1 MLHRILRI
9 AVFAGAL
16 SSMLLAQGVTA
27 TILGTVT
34 DASGASVSGAAIT
47 VQNVSKG
54 NSRSATS
61 GGSGEFEFTQL
72 TPADTYTVT
81 AQLQGFKQAA
91 RSGIVLQTGQALR
104 IDLSLSPGEVT
115 ETITVAAEA
124 AQLQT
129 EEASTGGVVGEK
141 QVAELPLN
149 GRQFWQLS
157 QLVPNVFPPT
167 QNSGLGFRGGF
178 NVSGH
183 DEVTN
188 NYILDGVDNE
198 DGTTMQPTIRPSV
211 DGIQEFRVL
220 TGIYNAE
227 YGRYAGGQILITTKS
242 GNNQYH
248 GTAFEF
254 LRNSALDARNF
265 FGPTKVPPF
274 RRNQFG
280 ASGGGRIVA
289 NKTFFFGTYE
299 GLRASS
305 QSAGLTTVPT
315 AAQARGDVTGL
326 SGITAA
332 ARIAYGIGTD
342 NIIPASRLDKTSLA
356 LLKYF
361 PAPTNSLLSS
371 NYNYSL
377 VGSENTNQFSGR
389 IDHVLGARDN
399 IFGSYQYSKRTT
411 NWQNNSLCGTNVLP
425 TFGCTEPEKA
435 QGLAVN
441 YVHTFSPTLINELRG
456 GFNKLSTSRIQEDA
470 FLGNVGAQLGIPQQG
485 VPDPKLI
492 GVLGVPR
499 VTITGYGALGGPN
512 NTPQGRRTPTYNFVD
527 SLAYIH
533 GTHTIKAGGDF
544 KFFVFNYSDPS
555 YYQARGAFGF
565 NGQYTGNA
573 LVDYLVGGIRTTN
586 GLGGAPL
593 HNTRTPSTAFFV
605 QDDWKATNRL
615 TINLGLRYEL
625 FFPSYEV
632 NNKITS
638 FDPKTGLMPVAD
650 GRLLDVNRATGA
662 LITVPGISPI
672 GNHAWSLA
680 KKNFAPRIGFAY
692 RPFGDNKTVVR
703 GGIGIFNNQ
712 IVDGNGVSGIYRGIP
727 FRLSQAFTNPTPP
740 PGTTIPNASQV
751 AFWLNPY
758 PTGTSVGGFTGT
770 GSVFDLKTAYVAQWS
785 AGLQRQLLPSLVLDV
800 TYLGSKGT
808 HLPLTYNINQPA
820 APGIASLQTRR
831 PYTQWGAITWV
842 DSIGNSTYHSLATRL
857 EKRYSKGL
865 SSLVSYTW
873 SHSIDGGANPAGS
886 GDGEAGIMDISNLRG
901 NTGTSSFDVRQ
912 RLVTSLVYELPFG
925 KGKSFAANANPVVNA
940 IISGWQ
946 TNGIFTFQSGSPF
959 TVITGS
965 DLSNTGG
972 NNRPFVIGDPHINNP
987 TVDKWFNT
995 AAYRNSV
1002 PVAGVPAFGN
1012 APRNDLTGPSLKN
1025 VDFGVSRNISA
1036 TERLKVQFRGEL
1048 FNIFNHA
1055 NFGLPLHDASTN
1067 AATFGHITQ
1076 TANESRKIQF
1086 GLKLVF

>member
-1 MLHRILRI
+1 MLNRILRI

-16 SSMLLAQGVTA
+16 SSMVLAQGVTA

-34 DASGASVSGAAIT
+34 DASGASVSGATIT

-54 NSRSATS
+54 NTRTAKS
-61 GGSGEFEFTQL
+61 GGSGEFEFGQL

-81 AQLQGFKQAA
+81 VQLQGFKQAA
-91 RSGIVLQTGQALR
+91 KSGIVLQTGQSLR

-198 DGTTMQPTIRPSV
+198 DGTTMQPTVRPSV

-220 TGIYNAE
+220 TGIYQAE

-242 GNNQYH
+242 GNNQFH

-265 FGPTKVPPF
+265 FSPGAVPPF

-280 ASGGGRIVA
+280 ASGGGRIVP

-305 QSAGLTTVPT
+305 QSSGITSVPT
-315 AAQARGDVTGL
+315 AAMARGDVTGL
-326 SGITAA
+326 AGITAA
-332 ARIAYGIGTD
+332 ARTNYGIGTD

-356 LLKYF
+356 LLKYY
-361 PAPTNSLLSS
+361 PAPTGPGVLN

-389 IDHVLGARDN
+389 IDHVLGARDT
-399 IFGSYQYSKRTT
+399 IFGTYQYSKRIT
-411 NWQNNSLCGTNVLP
+411 NWQNNTLCGTNVLP
-425 TFGCTEPEKA
+425 HFGCTEPEKA

-456 GFNKLSTSRIQEDA
+456 GFNKLTTSRIQEDA
-470 FLGNVGAQLGIPQQG
+470 DLGNVGAQLGIPQQG

-499 VTITGYGALGGPN
+499 VTVTGYGTLGGPN

-527 SLAYIH
+527 SLAYIR
-533 GTHTIKAGGDF
+533 GTHTIKVGGDF
-544 KFFVFNYSDPS
+544 KFFLLNYADPA
-555 YYQARGAFGF
+555 YFQARGTFGF

-573 LVDYLVGGIRTTN
+573 MADYLVGGLRSTA

-593 HNTRTPSTAFFV
+593 HNTRTPSAAFFV

-615 TINLGLRYEL
+615 TINLGVRYEL

-650 GRLLDVNRATGA
+650 GRLLDVNRTTGA
-662 LITVPGISPI
+662 LITVTGTSPI
-672 GNHAWSLA
+672 GNHAWALA
-680 KKNFAPRIGFAY
+680 RKNFAPRIGFAY

-703 GGIGIFNNQ
+703 GGFGIFNNQ
-712 IVDGNGVSGIYRGIP
+712 IADGNGVSGIYRGIP
-727 FRLSQAFTNPTPP
+727 FRLNQAFTNTA
-740 PGTTIPNASQV
+740 TQQLAT
-751 AFWLNPY
+751 WLNPY
-758 PTGTSVGGFTGT
+758 PAGTAVGGFTGI
-770 GSVFDLKTAYVAQWS
+770 GIVYDLKTAYVAQWS
-785 AGLQRQLLPSLVLDV
+785 AGLQRQLLPSLLLDM

-808 HLPLTYNINQPA
+808 HLPLNYNINQPA
-820 APGIASLQTRR
+820 APGVAALQSRR

-842 DSIGNSTYHSLATRL
+842 DGIGNSTYHSLAMRL

-886 GDGEAGIMDISNLRG
+886 GDGEAGIMDISNLRS

-925 KGKSFAANANPVVNA
+925 KGKSFGANANPVLNA

-946 TNGIFTFQSGSPF
+946 TNGIFTFQAGSPF
-959 TVITGS
+959 TVITNS

-972 NNRPFVIGDPHINNP
+972 NNRPFVIGEPHSDSP

-1002 PVAGVPAFGN
+1002 PVTGVPAFGN

-1025 VDFGVSRNISA
+1025 VDFGLSRNISA
-1036 TERLKVQFRGEL
+1036 TERLKVQFRAEL

-1055 NFGLPLHDASTN
+1055 NFGLPLHDASS
-1067 AATFGHITQ
+1067 AGTFGKITQ
-1076 TANESRKIQF
+1076 TASDSRKIQF